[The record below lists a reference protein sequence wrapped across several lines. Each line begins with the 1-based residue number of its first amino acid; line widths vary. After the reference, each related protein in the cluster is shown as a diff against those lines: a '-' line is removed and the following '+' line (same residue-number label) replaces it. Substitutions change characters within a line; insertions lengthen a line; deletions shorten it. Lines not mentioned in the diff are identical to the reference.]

1 MTTQSS
7 TRNQNQPRR
16 GPMGHGGPMGGPMG
30 MMGGEKARDF
40 KGTLARL
47 VQYLAPYRLPILVVM
62 LFAAAS
68 TIFNI
73 IGPKILG
80 KATTRLFEGVMAQ
93 ISGPAPGLIFHTLG
107 EYPDYHRYPVPA
119 FLLVYVHSEM
129 GYVRMCPRK

>member
-1 MTTQSS
+1 
-7 TRNQNQPRR
+7 
-16 GPMGHGGPMGGPMG
+16 MGHGGPMGGPMG

-73 IGPKILG
+73 IGLKSLG
-80 KATTRLFEGVMAQ
+80 KRPPEHLKG
-93 ISGPAPGLIFHTLG
+93 
-107 EYPDYHRYPVPA
+107 
-119 FLLVYVHSEM
+119 
-129 GYVRMCPRK
+129 